1 MIIQSITIILQNTI
15 ISKIQ
20 LSDSASQLHLSK
32 QLASMQ
38 LETLGGGCGNGGGSG
53 GSGGAGVMLTDAK
66 Y

>member
-1 MIIQSITIILQNTI
+1 
-15 ISKIQ
+15 
-20 LSDSASQLHLSK
+20 
-32 QLASMQ
+32 MQ